1 MMFVT
6 KLDQSK
12 HAEKFIDLMRNGNN
26 LPNFTVNSL
35 MQDHFI
41 LIKNGQLAGVTAV
54 GRGNWFSAEIYH
66 THVLP
71 EFRKQGIAR
80 ALNEFA
86 IYYAREI
93 LKKKVLTCTV
103 RDDNEASKAL
113 VKAVGF
119 SRACSFENE
128 DRLINYYTMEMIVR

>member
-1 MMFVT
+1 MMFIT
-6 KLDQSK
+6 KLDQSEQ
-12 HAEKFIDLMRNGNN
+12 AEKFIDLMRNGNN
-26 LPNFTVNSL
+26 LPNLTVNSL

-41 LIKNGQLAGVTAV
+41 LIKDGQLAGVTAV

-66 THVLP
+66 THVLK
-71 EFRKQGIAR
+71 EFRKQGVAR

-128 DRLINYYTMEMIVR
+128 ERLINYYTMELIVR

>member
-6 KLDQSK
+6 KLDQPEL
-12 HAEKFIDLMRNGNN
+12 AEKLINSIRSGNN
-26 LPNFTVNSL
+26 LPDLTRTDL

-41 LIKNGQLAGVTAV
+41 LIKDGQLAGVTAV

-128 DRLINYYTMEMIVR
+128 ERLINYYTMELIVR